1 MMILDVNEIHT
12 YYDTAHILQG
22 VSLTIAK
29 GEVVSLLG
37 RNGAGKT
44 TTIKS
49 IIGLVPPKR
58 GEILFQGERISK
70 LSSYR
75 IARKGIGLIPEDRR
89 IFPTLTVRENLE
101 IAKYGRK
108 LREEQ
113 WTVERIYDLFP
124 LLQKLDRRRGKD
136 LSGGEQQ
143 LLSIARALM
152 GSPTLLLVDE
162 PTEGLA
168 PVIVDQIQELLLEI
182 RKTVTILLS
191 VQNARFAYL
200 VSDRAYVIDKG
211 MVQFEGSM
219 EELKGNE
226 LVERKYL
233 AV

>member
-1 MMILDVNEIHT
+1 MILDVNEIHT

-22 VSLTIAK
+22 VSLRIGE

-44 TTIKS
+44 TTIRS
-49 IIGLVPPKR
+49 IIGLTPPRR
-58 GEILFQGERISK
+58 GEIFFREERITG
-70 LSSYR
+70 LASYR
-75 IARKGIGLIPEDRR
+75 IARKGIGFIPEDRR

-101 IAKYGRK
+101 IARLGRK
-108 LREEQ
+108 GGGGL
-113 WTVERIYDLFP
+113 WTVERIYTLFP
-124 LLQKLDRRRGKD
+124 ILEKLDLRRGKD

-152 GSPTLLLVDE
+152 GNPDLLLVDE

-168 PVIVDQIQELLLEI
+168 PVIVDRIQELLLEI
-182 RKTVTILLS
+182 RKTVTILLA
-191 VQNARFAYL
+191 VQNARFAYA
-200 VSDRAYVIDKG
+200 VSERAYVIDKG
-211 MVQFEGSM
+211 MVRFEGTM

-226 LVERKYL
+226 LVEKKYL